1 MNDNK
6 TTKRALGS
14 SIVALLVCFTM
25 LLGST
30 YAWFTDVVTSS
41 GNVIKSGTLDVAF
54 TWSDDAS
61 AAEDTWND
69 VEAVGAKPIF
79 DYELWEPGYT
89 SVRYLKVENK
99 GTLALKYKLQ
109 IVVHNETVNGTDVK
123 LSDVIDVYYAPSK
136 VDVPDRDLDNNSNL
150 TKLGTLTQFLTGAA
164 VNDVLEKKGDADY
177 ATLVL
182 KMQESAGNEYQNLS
196 IGTAFDVMLF
206 ATQYTYE
213 EDSFDHLYDE
223 DADFPK
229 FGTGSA
235 AIPTDLPA
243 TAGIDV
249 EVRNEDGYKVAS
261 LNASKESFVDGT
273 TEMQVIIT
281 ESNYNPNITIVAGS
295 ESETVD
301 IKVIGLKDGNT
312 APIKVEYRLPTGL
325 DPSTIKVYH
334 YDTEIVGIDDIPMY
348 DTTYDPYTGYVTF
361 YTTSFSPFTVVYDKD
376 STYVPPVAPS
386 DELPQANVVNSPEYE
401 NVDLP
406 WGKYGSWAPTEGLD
420 SQLESAFTFSCA
432 QTADEAK
439 NSPYATWYCDF
450 YVMLDKDLAANQ
462 IFLGGNYGSFGWVGF
477 HNGDLTLEANTEIP
491 LLGSVTTNPWSYA
504 DVASY
509 VGTFICGVGDVDDA
523 LAGATFTV
531 MLRLTNPE
539 DETEFYNVATVE
551 YTFEDNKI
559 YNAADLQTAVNA
571 GGNVKL
577 GADLDLSDESLVIN
591 TDTVLDLN
599 GHTISGLS
607 TSSTTSSLITVN
619 SGAELTLT
627 GNGIVT
633 FEAANPDVD
642 WDPEGFPTY
651 ANNTIKCLGKLTI
664 DGVTVKN
671 TTNPGGASYAID
683 CYQGSDLTVNSG
695 LIDGCG
701 KLAIRMFCN
710 SNTLSTNVTINGGT
724 ITGKRAIWVQ
734 LPGSN
739 INNVRPVN
747 LTINGG
753 DLICTNTDADVCVYS
768 YSYGD
773 SFAGTNITIT
783 GGNFTGDVCFGGGNA
798 KTTQENVTVT
808 GGTFNGELGRYLEND
823 GWEDI
828 AKP

>member
-136 VDVPDRDLDNNSNL
+136 GAVPDRDLDNNPNL

-223 DADFPK
+223 DAEFPT
-229 FGTGSA
+229 FGSA
-235 AIPTDLPA
+235 SAPIVKDSGA
-243 TAGIDV
+243 TTV
-249 EVRNEDGYKVAS
+249 ELRDEQNTKLASTTVTCESYDGDAS
-261 LNASKESFVDGT
+261 QIQL
-273 TEMQVIIT
+273 IIT
-281 ESNYNPNITIVAGS
+281 ETNFEPNITIQAGN

-301 IKVIGLKDGNT
+301 IKVLGIKEGNT
-312 APIKVEYRLPTGL
+312 ANVKVEYRLPAGL
-325 DPSTIKVYH
+325 DPDTVKVYH
-334 YDTEIVGIDDIPMY
+334 HTDDDFTDDEIFS
-348 DTTYDPYTGYVTF
+348 TYNPHTGYVIF
-361 YTTSFSPFTVVYDKD
+361 NTTSFSPFTFEYNAGSKYVDNAVIVVPDNL
-376 STYVPPVAPS
+376 PAGAPTATVT
-386 DELPQANVVNSPEYE
+386 ESPENE
-401 NVDLP
+401 NVDLN
-406 WGKYGSWAPTEGLD
+406 WGSYGQWSPTVGLD
-420 SQLESAFTFSCA
+420 SQLEGAFKFACDELPEIA
-432 QTADEAK
+432 KWNKFAD
-439 NSPYATWYCDF
+439 WYCDF
-450 YVMLDKDLAANQ
+450 YVKLDKDLGENQ
-462 IFLGGNYGSFGWVGF
+462 IFLGGNYGSIGWVGF
-477 HNGDLTLEANTEIP
+477 HNGDLTLEANTEIG
-491 LLGSVTTNPWSYA
+491 LLKSVTTNPWTYKM
-504 DVASY
+504 VAQN
-509 VGTFICGVGDVDDA
+509 VGTFLCGVGDVDDA

-531 MLRLTNPE
+531 MLRLTDPK
-539 DETEFYNVATVE
+539 DENNFFNVSTVE
-551 YTFEDNKI
+551 YTFDNKI

-627 GNGIVT
+627 GDGIVT

-798 KTTQENVTVT
+798 KTTQETVTVT

>member
-1 MNDNK
+1 MNENK

-41 GNVIKSGTLDVAF
+41 GNVIKTGTLDVAF

-136 VDVPDRDLDNNSNL
+136 VDVPDRDLDNNPNL

-164 VNDVLEKKGDADY
+164 VNDVLEEKGDADY

-223 DADFPK
+223 DAEFPK

-235 AIPTDLPA
+235 AIPTDLPV

-261 LNASKESFVDGT
+261 LNASKASFVDGT

-312 APIKVEYRLPTGL
+312 APIKVEYRLPSGL
-325 DPSTIKVYH
+325 DPSTVKVYH

-376 STYVPPVAPS
+376 STYVPPVAPF
-386 DELPQANVVNSPEYE
+386 DELPKANVVNSPEYE

-439 NSPYATWYCDF
+439 NSPYANWYCDF

-477 HNGDLTLEANTEIP
+477 HNGDLTLEANNEIP

-531 MLRLTNPE
+531 MLRLTNP
-539 DETEFYNVATVE
+539 DDTTEFYNVAVIEHVFKAPDLITSADE
-551 YTFEDNKI
+551 L
-559 YNAADLQTAVNA
+559 AAAMQA
-571 GGNVKL
+571 GGDYKL
-577 GADLDLSDESLVIN
+577 ANDITLDV
-591 TDTVLDLN
+591 TDTGFTVPKDTSVRLDLN
-599 GHTISGLS
+599 GYDIISTS
-607 TSSTTSSLITVN
+607 TSSEGVQLFSVNGNLNVVGEGTISLTNDNFAWTESYRYTAINIRESGEVTLGGDVEVVCEAGSATEKGYGMAYAVDIYKTGTLNVYNASLHSNYIAVRCFYGASVVNVNGGSITSSRNNYGIWPQESPDAVITV
-619 SGAELTLT
+619 AD
-627 GNGIVT
+627 GI
-633 FEAANPDVD
+633 A
-642 WDPEGFPTY
+642 Y
-651 ANNTIKCLGKLTI
+651 TI
-664 DGVTVKN
+664 
-671 TTNPGGASYAID
+671 
-683 CYQGSDLTVNSG
+683 
-695 LIDGCG
+695 
-701 KLAIRMFCN
+701 
-710 SNTLSTNVTINGGT
+710 
-724 ITGKRAIWVQ
+724 
-734 LPGSN
+734 
-739 INNVRPVN
+739 
-747 LTINGG
+747 G
-753 DLICTNTDADVCVYS
+753 D
-768 YSYGD
+768 
-773 SFAGTNITIT
+773 
-783 GGNFTGDVCFGGGNA
+783 FGIYI
-798 KTTQENVTVT
+798 
-808 GGTFNGELGRYLEND
+808 FN
-823 GWEDI
+823 
-828 AKP
+828 